1 MKTPANVL
9 NLYILATWY
18 LQKNNENRDKAVSV
32 LLQYLPILIINEI
45 MSRKIW
51 QKKNFLHAEIDDV
64 NNMKNLH
71 KCKELMCPDINN
83 SLYYS
88 RAALSLCE

>member
-1 MKTPANVL
+1 MKTPANLL
-9 NLYILATWY
+9 NLVYISNLIFTEEYWK
-18 LQKNNENRDKAVSV
+18 QAVSV

-88 RAALSLCE
+88 RAAVSLCV